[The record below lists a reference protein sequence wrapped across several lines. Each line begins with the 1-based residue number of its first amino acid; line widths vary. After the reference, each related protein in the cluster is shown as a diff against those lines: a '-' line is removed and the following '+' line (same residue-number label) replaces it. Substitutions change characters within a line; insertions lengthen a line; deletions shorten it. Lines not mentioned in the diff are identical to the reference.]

1 MATRPTYWKKSRGLH
16 NLRDLKAMK
25 VIPVL
30 NYRRP
35 AIIGLLALVVLFGGG
50 IAWANFA
57 QISGAVIATGSVV
70 VEGKP
75 KSVQHLDGGI
85 VKAIHVSN
93 GDLVKSSEI
102 LVEIDDTSIAANLAI
117 YKSRLR
123 DTLIRKARL
132 LAELNDEVGF
142 EPPTEIAQLLNLGDL
157 KSSIKQQLAL
167 QNARRLTRQSQLAQL
182 DEKVSQ
188 FENQILGVE
197 GLTVEK
203 KIQIETYNEEISAIE
218 KLVAKKLTSKSR
230 LISLQRAKAELR
242 GQMAENK
249 AEISRVRNS
258 ISETRIAKLQVDREF
273 REKVVAEAEQTE
285 TKIDE
290 LRQQVEATS
299 KQLSRVSIR
308 APISGKVHE
317 LNIFTIGGV
326 VQPGQT
332 LMQIIPQ
339 TGNFEIELSVD
350 VSSVDQLFYGQKA
363 VVRFPAFHQRTTPQL
378 DGKVSKISPT
388 SVVDEKTGQ
397 AFYRIVVEIPSDV
410 LVLLGDKKLVPGM
423 PVEAFIA
430 TEQRTVLSYL
440 VKPLMD
446 QFYYV
451 FREE

>member
-1 MATRPTYWKKSRGLH
+1 
-16 NLRDLKAMK
+16 MK
-25 VIPVL
+25 TALNL
-30 NYRRP
+30 NYKSP
-35 AIIGLLALVVLFGGG
+35 AVIGLLALIVLFGGG
-50 IAWANFA
+50 IAWASLA
-57 QISGAVIATGSVV
+57 EISGAVIATGSVV

-93 GDLVKSSEI
+93 GDFVKSSQV

-123 DTLIRKARL
+123 DMLIRKARL
-132 LAELNDEVGF
+132 AAELNDAKTF
-142 EPPTEIAQLLNLGDL
+142 IPPVEIAKLLNLGDL
-157 KSSIKQQLAL
+157 KPSVDQQKAL
-167 QNARRLTRQSQLAQL
+167 QQARRLTREAQLAQL

-188 FENQILGVE
+188 FKNQIVGVE
-197 GLTVEK
+197 GLIVEK
-203 KIQIETYNEEISAIE
+203 NIQIASYNEEISSVQ

-230 LISLQRAKAELR
+230 LIALERAKAELR
-242 GQMAENK
+242 GQMAEHR
-249 AEISRVRNS
+249 AEISRVKNS
-258 ISETRIAKLQVDREF
+258 ISETRIAKIQVGREF
-273 REKVVAEAEQTE
+273 REKVVAELEQTE

-290 LRQQVEATS
+290 LRQQVDATS
-299 KQLSRVSIR
+299 KQLGRVSIR
-308 APISGKVHE
+308 ASISGKVHE

-339 TGNFEIELSVD
+339 SGDFEIELSVD
-350 VSSVDQLFYGQKA
+350 IGSIDQLFYGQRA
-363 VVRFPAFHQRTTPQL
+363 VVMFPAFNQQSTPQL
-378 DGKVSKISPT
+378 DGEIRKISPT

-397 AFYRIVVEIPSDV
+397 AFYRIIVEIPV
-410 LVLLGDKKLVPGM
+410 EQLKLLGDKTLVPGM

-430 TEQRTVLSYL
+430 TEERTVLSYL

-446 QFYYV
+446 QINYV